1 MTDMLDAKSD
11 IGNIFDI
18 LNQYSES
25 NTQRYSYL
33 DGKWADFEQWRS
45 IAKAKVFELLNYF
58 PEEAQLEAVVLS
70 IIDKG
75 EYRQEEVEFN
85 TAKNVRVRGSL
96 LIPNTGE
103 ESYPAIIAIHD
114 HGGFYYYGREKIM
127 EQENEAEE
135 LTKFKKSAYGGRS
148 YANELVKRGYIVLC
162 IDGFYFGSRKLD
174 VESVSDERFGEI
186 SSMSLKGIIP
196 GTSEYIRTYN
206 RICGQFESLVVKH
219 ILTSGTTWPG
229 MLFHDD
235 RKCIDYLYSRKEV
248 DKNRIGCCGL
258 SIGGFRAAHLA
269 ALDGRIKAAVVA
281 GWMPT
286 YKSLLFNRL
295 RHHTYMIYIPNLQS
309 FMELPDVMSLAA
321 PNSLF
326 VQQCAKDFLYN
337 LEGMQESCATIEADA
352 FEWFDKC
359 FKQANLRE

>member
-162 IDGFYFGSRKLD
+162 KIRGNF
-174 VESVSDERFGEI
+174 VNEPER
-186 SSMSLKGIIP
+186 
-196 GTSEYIRTYN
+196 Y
-206 RICGQFESLVVKH
+206 
-219 ILTSGTTWPG
+219 
-229 MLFHDD
+229 
-235 RKCIDYLYSRKEV
+235 YSR
-248 DKNRIGCCGL
+248 DKRIY
-258 SIGGFRAAHLA
+258 SY
-269 ALDGRIKAAVVA
+269 V
-281 GWMPT
+281 
-286 YKSLLFNRL
+286 
-295 RHHTYMIYIPNLQS
+295 
-309 FMELPDVMSLAA
+309 
-321 PNSLF
+321 
-326 VQQCAKDFLYN
+326 
-337 LEGMQESCATIEADA
+337 
-352 FEWFDKC
+352 
-359 FKQANLRE
+359 